1 MFSFQGASEF
11 LIPKR
16 LNEVLSFKSA
26 SVNLFDSSLVFEVVG
41 QNGLEPSTSRLSVVC
56 SSQLSYWPVYR
67 RRKLHITRFGHSG
80 VQSSLTAL
88 RLLSKSNPSY
98 FGFDLVPSHFLSGGD

>member
-1 MFSFQGASEF
+1 MKIQAFTCIFSQS
-11 LIPKR
+11 
-16 LNEVLSFKSA
+16 LNYELYILNYA
-26 SVNLFDSSLVFEVVG
+26 LNEVVG

-67 RRKLHITRFGHSG
+67 RRKLHITRFGHLG